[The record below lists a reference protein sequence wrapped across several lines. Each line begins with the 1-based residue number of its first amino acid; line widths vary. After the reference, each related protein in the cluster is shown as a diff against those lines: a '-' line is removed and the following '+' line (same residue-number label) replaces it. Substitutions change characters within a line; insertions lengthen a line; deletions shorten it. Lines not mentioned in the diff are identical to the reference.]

1 MGDKFTLSSPLEV
14 GGVQIGSRIR
24 GRRRQLGLTL
34 KTVGERSGL
43 SVPYLSQ
50 VERNQATPTVTSLA
64 GIARALG
71 VSLNVFVPDEA
82 HETVVNRA
90 GAGSYLQVQ
99 ELPFRIKSLAGRGDT
114 LQMEPL
120 LIHVEPHFSSPPT
133 THLGEEFLYVL
144 RGSLQLKVGA
154 ECHSLQAG
162 DSAQH
167 PSTQPHAWANPTGS
181 ETLLLWVGTPR
192 LF

>member
-1 MGDKFTLSSPLEV
+1 M
-14 GGVQIGSRIR
+14 QIGHRIR

-34 KTVGERSGL
+34 KTLGERSGL

-50 VERNQATPTVTSLA
+50 VERNQANPTVTSLA
-64 GIARALG
+64 SIARALG
-71 VSLNVFVPDEA
+71 VSLNAFVPDDV
-82 HETVVNRA
+82 HETVVTRS

-99 ELPFRIKSLAGRGDT
+99 ELPFRIKSLAGRGEA

-120 LIHVEPHFSSPPT
+120 LIHVEPHFNSPAT

-144 RGSLQLKVGA
+144 RGTLQLKVGA
-154 ECHSLQAG
+154 ECHTLQTG

-167 PSTQPHAWANPTGS
+167 PSTHPHAWTNPTDS

>member
-1 MGDKFTLSSPLEV
+1 MLQAGEREV
-14 GGVQIGSRIR
+14 SLQLGSRIR
-24 GRRRQLGLTL
+24 ARRRQLSLTL
-34 KTVGERSGL
+34 KTVSEHSGL

-50 VERNQATPTVTSLA
+50 VERNQANPTVTSLA

-71 VSLNVFVPDEA
+71 VSLNFFIPEEEHRA
-82 HETVVNRA
+82 VVVRA
-90 GAGSYLQVQ
+90 TGGGYLRVR
-99 ELPFRIKSLAGRGDT
+99 ELPYRVKSLAGRGPN

-120 LIHVEPHFSSPPT
+120 LIHVEPHFRSGTS

-144 RGSLQLKVGA
+144 HGTLRLHVGD
-154 ECHSLQAG
+154 ECHDLGAG

-167 PSTQPHAWANPTGS
+167 ASTTPHAWENPGDS
-181 ETLLLWVGTPR
+181 ETRLLWVGTPR